1 MEVMKRSCGAVLG
14 GPWRVARGLDC
25 NVEVGRGLRGVHS
38 GSLGLWMKQLRDNS
52 WWLGSYYWEG
62 CWLVLSSLQATAK
75 RRDGAIIPNGS
86 RNVRKHVLCPVRTV
100 Q

>member
-62 CWLVLSSLQATAK
+62 CWLESAGHCKET
-75 RRDGAIIPNGS
+75 RRCDNFQRYP
-86 RNVRKHVLCPVRTV
+86 
-100 Q
+100 

>member
-38 GSLGLWMKQLRDNS
+38 GSLGLWMKQLRDNFLVARLLL
-52 WWLGSYYWEG
+52 LGRLLAGIVESAGHCKE
-62 CWLVLSSLQATAK
+62 T
-75 RRDGAIIPNGS
+75 RRCNNFQ
-86 RNVRKHVLCPVRTV
+86 R
-100 Q
+100 